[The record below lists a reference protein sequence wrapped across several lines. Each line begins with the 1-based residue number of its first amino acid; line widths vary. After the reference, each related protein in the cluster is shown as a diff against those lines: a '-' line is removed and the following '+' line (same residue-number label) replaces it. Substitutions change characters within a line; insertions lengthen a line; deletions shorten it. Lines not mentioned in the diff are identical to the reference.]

1 MARKSVK
8 TIEYRRKRELKTDYL
23 ARRKLLLSGKL
34 RLVVRKSLKNIWM
47 QIVET
52 HPKGDKILVSA
63 HSRELIKL
71 GWKGSRDNLP
81 ACYYVGLLIAQK
93 AKHKNI
99 QEVVPDLGFNR
110 IIYGSK
116 LFAALNGAIDGSLKF
131 TIEAEKVFPNK
142 ERLFGKH
149 ITNFSN
155 NIEEI
160 KKKIMSS

>member
-8 TIEYRRKRELKTDYL
+8 TIAFRRKRELKTDYL

-34 RLVVRKSLKNIWM
+34 RMVVRKSLKNVWI

-52 HPKGDKILVSA
+52 CPKGDKILVSA

-81 ACYYVGLLIAQK
+81 ACYCVGLLIAQK
-93 AKHKNI
+93 AKHKKI
-99 QEVVPDLGFNR
+99 KEVVPDLGFNR
-110 IIYGSK
+110 VIYGSK
-116 LFAALNGAIDGSLKF
+116 LFSVLNGAIDGELKF
-131 TIEAEKVFPNK
+131 TIEPEKVFPKK
-142 ERLFGKH
+142 ERIFGRH

-155 NIEEI
+155 DIEEI